1 MATLKKDPTLKDLQK
16 FIEEFCQEKG
26 WDKNTHLD
34 KFLLFSEECGELA
47 RAIRDYQGLY
57 SKKNITKDKSNLEEE
72 LVDVL
77 NYLLDLANHFDIDLE
92 EAFVKKNN
100 INKNRS
106 WD

>member
-1 MATLKKDPTLKDLQK
+1 MAELNKDPSLKELQK
-16 FIEEFCQEKG
+16 FIKDLCEEKG

-47 RAIRDYQGLY
+47 RAIRDYKGLY
-57 SKKNITKDKSNLEEE
+57 SKKNQTQDTSNLEEE

-92 EAFVKKNN
+92 EAFAKKNN
-100 INKNRS
+100 INKTRS
-106 WD
+106 WE